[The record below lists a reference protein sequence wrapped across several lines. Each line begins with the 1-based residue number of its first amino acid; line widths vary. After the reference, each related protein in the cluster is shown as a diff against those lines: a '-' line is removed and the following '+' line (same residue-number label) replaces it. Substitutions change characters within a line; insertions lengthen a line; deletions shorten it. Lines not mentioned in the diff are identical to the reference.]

1 MSMSDLVVQRGRFAG
16 LKVLVVEDEVIL
28 FLLIEDMLSE
38 LGVAEAWHA
47 VSIKDALAILDDRR
61 PDAVVLD
68 VNLAGEMAYSIADR
82 LNESS
87 IPFVFVTGYGRGGIP
102 PEWALHPMIEK
113 PFELHTLASALGSVL
128 GPAAGNS

>member
-1 MSMSDLVVQRGRFAG
+1 MRMPDLADHRVLFAG
-16 LKVLVVEDEVIL
+16 LKILVIEDEVIL
-28 FLLIEDMLSE
+28 FLLIEDMLNE

-47 VSIKDALAILDDRR
+47 VSIRDALAILDGRR

-68 VNLAGEMAYSIADR
+68 VNLAGEMAYSIANR
-82 LNESS
+82 LHETS

-102 PEWALHPMIEK
+102 QEWAAHPVIEK
-113 PFELHTLASALGSVL
+113 PFELQTLAAALGSVL